1 MSTKYSLIF
10 FIKLPVWRLEKWKTE
25 IKTQIFKTVIT
36 LSLASSCN
44 ITYTSLLSPPPTP
57 RCKFWITSRSWLLF
71 SCILYLPAAS
81 GIFPAFHIIITPKH
95 ISQNYVTLVWVWE
108 GKNWCNSPILCI
120 NLHKAQLGF
129 EKYDVIFLRGVLKKH
144 GVRGHE
150 NVFSDSL
157 SEGQQKGGRVGWNR
171 RLGLTHEHY
180 HVQNRELVGSC
191 CITRGAQP
199 GDLWGPA
206 GREGGSGER
215 GYMCI
220 CSWFTSWYSRN

>member
-1 MSTKYSLIF
+1 M
-10 FIKLPVWRLEKWKTE
+10 
-25 IKTQIFKTVIT
+25 VIT

-57 RCKFWITSRSWLLF
+57 RCKFWITSRSWLF
-71 SCILYLPAAS
+71 SCILYLPTAS

-108 GKNWCNSPILCI
+108 GKNWCNSHILCI

-129 EKYDVIFLRGVLKKH
+129 EKYDVIFLRGVLKKAWGERAWKCLLWLPIWRTAERREG
-144 GVRGHE
+144 GVKHHE
-150 NVFSDSL
+150 HM
-157 SEGQQKGGRVGWNR
+157 
-171 RLGLTHEHY
+171 THEHY

-199 GDLWGPA
+199 GALRGPA
-206 GREGGSGER
+206 GREGGSGES
-215 GYMCI
+215 GYTCS
-220 CSWFTSWYSRN
+220 CSWFTSRSGRN